1 MNILTW
7 SITSIIKEVYVI
19 KHVYVAHLDT
29 CKKLCALFNVSY
41 DPMSFQRSFYQEFS
55 NDDDDEAEE
64 EKADDLHELMTA
76 DRQYF

>member
-1 MNILTW
+1 
-7 SITSIIKEVYVI
+7 
-19 KHVYVAHLDT
+19 
-29 CKKLCALFNVSY
+29 
-41 DPMSFQRSFYQEFS
+41 MSFQRSFYQEFS